1 VEAEHRTLR
10 PHDLL
15 DTCKFILVSHV
26 IPYLPLGQLFRL
38 WLGISE
44 YVYRNPE
51 LLDECIDTAI
61 TDNTFRADDLEFT
74 FAARAWSEL
83 VNLGNMDAYR
93 EKFEKIQTFFAPRF
107 AEATKIGN
115 EMIKTIEENLKERKE
130 KEKEMEKAKA
140 KTVL

>member
-1 VEAEHRTLR
+1 
-10 PHDLL
+10 
-15 DTCKFILVSHV
+15 
-26 IPYLPLGQLFRL
+26 
-38 WLGISE
+38 
-44 YVYRNPE
+44 VYRNPD

-107 AEATKIGN
+107 AEATKVGN

-130 KEKEMEKAKA
+130 KEKEKAD
-140 KTVL
+140 L